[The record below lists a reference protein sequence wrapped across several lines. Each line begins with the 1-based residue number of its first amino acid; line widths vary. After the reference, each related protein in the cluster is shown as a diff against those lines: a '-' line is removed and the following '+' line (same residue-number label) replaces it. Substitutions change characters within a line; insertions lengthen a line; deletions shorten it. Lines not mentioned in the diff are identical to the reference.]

1 MKYTP
6 VELKDLITD
15 VVAVPMGK
23 KTRIDIILST
33 GERMT
38 IMKGSVRKPVMV
50 QLYDSWVNGNAS
62 SGVAKYFTFAKKVE
76 SFKGYIGFEDTH
88 LKSFV
93 VNYNPARHTV

>member
-1 MKYTP
+1 MKYSTT
-6 VELKDLITD
+6 ELKDLITD

-33 GERMT
+33 GERLT

-50 QLYDSWVNGNAS
+50 QLYSTTVNGNAEM
-62 SGVAKYFTFAKKVE
+62 GTEAAYFTFAKSIDSYDRE
-76 SFKGYIGFEDTH
+76 RH
-88 LKSFV
+88 LKGFA

>member
-38 IMKGSVRKPVMV
+38 IMKGSSRKPVMV

-62 SGVAKYFTFAKKVE
+62 SSVAKYFTFAKSIISWDRE
-76 SFKGYIGFEDTH
+76 HH
-88 LKSFV
+88 LKGFA

>member
-33 GERMT
+33 GER
-38 IMKGSVRKPVMV
+38 ISINKGSVRKPVMV
-50 QLYDSWVNGNAS
+50 QLYSITVNGNAQL
-62 SGVAKYFTFAKKVE
+62 GTVAANFTFAKSIDSWDSE
-76 SFKGYIGFEDTH
+76 YH
-88 LKSFV
+88 LKGFA

>member
-1 MKYTP
+1 MKYTTT
-6 VELKDLITD
+6 ELEDLITD

-33 GERMT
+33 GWRLT

-50 QLYDSWVNGNAS
+50 QLYSTKVNGNAEM
-62 SGVAKYFTFAKKVE
+62 GTEAAYFTFSKSIDSYDRE
-76 SFKGYIGFEDTH
+76 RH
-88 LKSFV
+88 LKGFA